1 MPVVDWA
8 GLGLNRS
15 RLRRIP
21 FPESPREPDMI
32 RTRLALCLLLAAATP
47 AFADGQDIDKVNG
60 SISIDAARQAGDLD
74 TVNGSIRIGANATT
88 GDASTVNGSI
98 QLADGAHTGALETV
112 NGSIRAGSGMVVDGG
127 VETVNG
133 SIFFDRGSRIAKGV
147 STVNGAIG
155 LVDTDLGGGID
166 TVNGDITVGIGSHV
180 KGGIKVEKPNN
191 NFLGIR
197 IGKSRPPRIIIG
209 PNAVVEGPLVFERE
223 VKLYVHSTAKTGPI
237 TGATAIRFD
246 TPTAPQD

>member
-1 MPVVDWA
+1 
-8 GLGLNRS
+8 
-15 RLRRIP
+15 
-21 FPESPREPDMI
+21 MI

-47 AFADGQDIDKVNG
+47 AFAADGDVDKVNG
-60 SISIDAARQAGDLD
+60 SISIDATQQAGDLD
-74 TVNGSIRIGANATT
+74 TVNGSIRIGAKATT

-112 NGSIRAGSGMVVDGG
+112 NGSIRGGTGLVVDGS

-133 SIFFDRGSRIAKGV
+133 SIFIDRNGRVAKGV

-155 LVDTDLGGGID
+155 LVSTELGGGID

-180 KGGIKVEKPNN
+180 RGGIKVEKPTSNWLN
-191 NFLGIR
+191 IHM
-197 IGKSRPPRIIIG
+197 GKPRPPRIIIG
-209 PNAVVEGPLVFERE
+209 PNAVVDGPLVFERE

-237 TGATAIRFD
+237 TGATAVRFD